1 VTDPELKS
9 RYWLV
14 RKAVCL
20 IGYYGGLRTNEL
32 RNLEFNKTF
41 AGGEKSFETDSN
53 GIWLTFER
61 SKQRGKVETTTIVVP
76 RRTVDWIPVA
86 GDSFRSPVDYDP
98 ASIIDEYLE
107 VISMDFGNSQEELSG
122 PFFRSTHGV
131 NGHKFSAAPLGVNT
145 LGKVPIEFAMQ
156 LVLPNATSY
165 TGHCWRR
172 SCGTNA
178 SNAGVN
184 VTTLMAQ
191 MGWTTPKTALGYVSK
206 SKITS
211 FKMSLFLSNIQ
222 RTNKY
227 LDEAGVRSSRKGVQ
241 LQKSEVIP
249 RSATKKLNPPLS
261 GLNVGRVGGLQ
272 GSQSGNSLA
281 FHLIGEGVSKT
292 DSGVRDVMSSL
303 ENHEEMVAAREGLLE
318 RPTVA
323 SSFPQNLVSN
333 SNCVSESVIS
343 ESSSSAVASSLP
355 TSAVASSLP
364 TSADAS
370 SLSSFSSSASSLSS
384 SASASSLASSSV
396 TNGGVDPRIAAI
408 LQNFQNNGSVQIHL
422 HFHGTN

>member
-41 AGGEKSFETDSN
+41 AGGEKSFETDAN

-76 RRTVDWIPVA
+76 RRTADWIPVA

-107 VISMDFGNSQEELSG
+107 VISSDFGNSQEELSG

-241 LQKSEVIP
+241 LQKSEVIL
-249 RSATKKLNPPLS
+249 RSATKKLNPPPT

-292 DSGVRDVMSSL
+292 DSGVRDVVTSL
-303 ENHEEMVAAREGLLE
+303 ENHEEMMAAKEGVLE

-323 SSFPQNLVSN
+323 SSLPENLDRNPNIVS
-333 SNCVSESVIS
+333 SVVSESDVF
-343 ESSSSAVASSLP
+343 ETSSSAAASTSL
-355 TSAVASSLP
+355 AAAS
-364 TSADAS
+364 AS
-370 SLSSFSSSASSLSS
+370 SLSSLSSSASSLSS
-384 SASASSLASSSV
+384 SASASSLASSSGL
-396 TNGGVDPRIAAI
+396 NGGVDPRIAAI
-408 LQNFQNNGSVQIHL
+408 LQNFQNSGTVQIHL